1 MKIRQL
7 AIYLGGVISGILI
20 CLLIRSLLTTNH
32 DYVLLEKD
40 YCIEEIGII
49 KKGSILKFDKAFS
62 EGFSRYV
69 LYVNIHDGE
78 ALKEHE
84 TTKRNIIIPYW
95 LIENDTTCNF
105 K

>member
-1 MKIRQL
+1 MKTRKL
-7 AIYLGGVISGILI
+7 AIYLAGVISGILM
-20 CLLIRSLLTTNH
+20 CLLIRSLLSTNY
-32 DYVLLEKD
+32 DYVKLEKD

-69 LYVNIHDGE
+69 LYLNIHDGE
-78 ALKEHE
+78 TLKEHE
-84 TTKRNIIIPYW
+84 TNKREIIIPYW
-95 LIENDTTCNF
+95 LIENDTTCNS